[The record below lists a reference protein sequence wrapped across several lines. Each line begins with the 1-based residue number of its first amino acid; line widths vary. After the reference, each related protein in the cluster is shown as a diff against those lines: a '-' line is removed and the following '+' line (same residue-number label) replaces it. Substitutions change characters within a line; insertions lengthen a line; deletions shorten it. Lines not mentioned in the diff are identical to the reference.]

1 VGREAA
7 LAMCEYADH
16 LSNNG
21 ACLHPLEFDPPFFD
35 CEEAGELPVLVELG
49 SGTGIVAGR
58 IADSTFFPED
68 GIIVA
73 TDLPDVC
80 PLLEK
85 NLRKPGSVSSLSTSS
100 KGSRVLVRPLAWG
113 NIDHPISIA
122 QELGWCRNTSTIC
135 GSRMPRTPRLT
146 HIICSDLVG
155 IHFRLDVRDFKPLS
169 PQVYFPELFAPLL
182 RTLIHLTSLSFP
194 TSVDSKPVKIVISY
208 KIRSLPKES
217 PFWSAFGLWFTFQ
230 PVLFRRGATHCNDGG
245 MSEELGEWWS
255 TFGAVDADSQ
265 DRIFIFVAYRRP
277 ESFAWEVPPSDWDLI
292 DGVGARGTPARK
304 GDDTFE
310 TLLFMAMEGVE

>member
-1 VGREAA
+1 
-7 LAMCEYADH
+7 MCEYVDH
-16 LSNNG
+16 LSINNG
-21 ACLHPLEFDPPFFD
+21 CLHPLEFDPPFFD
-35 CEEAGELPVLVELG
+35 CQEADELPVLVELG

-58 IADSTFFPED
+58 IADSTFFPEG

-85 NLRKPGSVSSLSTSS
+85 NLHKPGSAPSLSTYS

-113 NIDHPISIA
+113 NIDHAIAIA
-122 QELGWCRNTSTIC
+122 QELGLYRNMRTIC
-135 GSRMPRTPRLT
+135 GPQTLHTRTLT
-146 HIICSDLVG
+146 HIICSDLV
-155 IHFRLDVRDFKPLS
+155 
-169 PQVYFPELFAPLL
+169 YFPELLGPLL
-182 RTLIHLTSLSFP
+182 RTLIHLTSLSCS
-194 TSVDSKPVKIVISY
+194 TSVDSKPVRIVISY

-230 PVLFRRGATHCNDGG
+230 PVLFRRGATYCNDGG
-245 MSEELGEWWS
+245 MIEELGELQWS
-255 TFGAVDADSQ
+255 RFGAANADSK
-265 DRIFIFVAYRRP
+265 DHTFIFVAYRRP

-310 TLLFMAMEGVE
+310 TMLFMTMENV